1 MYYIPKGKPMHE
13 KLSTTFVRMEGLLEE
28 LKSEN
33 FSGYIYLTFPQTSGY
48 LFIQDGKVINAAEI
62 AGQAQRAGMAIHEQL
77 LRLSQQA
84 KGTLSVYY
92 LQSEIVQTLAGIA
105 DGEAVYNNLTS
116 DWASLAKLI
125 KKLAS
130 ERKTY
135 FINLVFEAVN
145 KKRGLIFVEGD
156 KVEAACS
163 TGEDE
168 LIGAEALARLTKD
181 SETEVAIFSVYRQ
194 ANAAALPLDD
204 KEVTA
209 SLNRLISQAGP
220 QPTATATPAQGTAA
234 APSAAQ
240 PSAQPVSV
248 PPSVQAAPSTPAS
261 ASASTGPGTAPNAPY
276 YESLLPSGGRTETPA
291 PEVPVAEAKTKP
303 GSFDDILEVVEVE
316 APVRTAT
323 APPLVSV
330 TAAQVTPAPL
340 PETPKSGNEMRDLM
354 QLMSQVV
361 AAVERGMTVAG
372 RGSSFPTA
380 LRAGL
385 LAVTERYPFLDP
397 FAAEFEYQDKEIVF
411 VGTAQPVEFASGLSE
426 ALRQM
431 VEDLIYSSNGR
442 VRDYIAEE
450 LRKVER
456 EQANDIRRFNLG
468 NLTEKICQH

>member
-1 MYYIPKGKPMHE
+1 MHE

-28 LKSEN
+28 LKAEN
-33 FSGYIYLTFPQTSGY
+33 FSGYIYLNFPQTSGY

-62 AGQAQRAGMAIHEQL
+62 SGQAQRAGIAIQEQL

-84 KGTLSVYY
+84 KGTLSVYF

-116 DWASLAKLI
+116 DWASVAKLI

-145 KKRGLIFVEGD
+145 TKRGLIFVEGN

-163 TGEDE
+163 TADDD
-168 LIGAEALARLTKD
+168 LIGPEALARLTKD
-181 SETEVAIFSVYRQ
+181 SESEVAIFSVYRQ
-194 ANAAALPLDD
+194 ANAAGIPQLDD
-204 KEVTA
+204 KEVAA
-209 SLNRLISQAGP
+209 SLNRLISQANTAP
-220 QPTATATPAQGTAA
+220 TSSPTKTPTAAPQAT
-234 APSAAQ
+234 AQ
-240 PSAQPVSV
+240 PLPAALQVPVL
-248 PPSVQAAPSTPAS
+248 PSTQSTPPAS
-261 ASASTGPGTAPNAPY
+261 ATASITPSPIAAPNTPY
-276 YESLLPSGGRTETPA
+276 YETLLPSGGRSESITAEPHGV
-291 PEVPVAEAKTKP
+291 EVKAKA

-316 APVRTAT
+316 APVRAT
-323 APPLVSV
+323 AVPQAQTTSSAATVS
-330 TAAQVTPAPL
+330 ASQVTPAPL
-340 PETPKSGNEMRDLM
+340 PETSKSGGDMRDLM

-411 VGTAQPVEFASGLSE
+411 VGTAQPVEFAAGLSE

-456 EQANDIRRFNLG
+456 EQANNIRRFNLG